1 MNHTHHHVQVPHKFA
16 LGRKAQEARE
26 KGIRLGLAVGLVLG
40 YLIRPIAAF
49 LFDV

>member
-1 MNHTHHHVQVPHKFA
+1 MSEQDQYPHKFA
-16 LGRKAQEARE
+16 LGRKAKEAKE
-26 KGIRLGLAVGLVLG
+26 SGIRIGLAVGLVLG